1 MISLLTL
8 LLLLNGCAHKSPDMT
23 YDSIKQEVLG
33 IVAATENP
41 LIGDKLLAYYV
52 SQGLISPEQA
62 YSIMIIYHPTNE
74 KEAE

>member
-1 MISLLTL
+1 ML
-8 LLLLNGCAHKSPDMT
+8 LLLLNGCAHKPNVT
-23 YDSIKQEVLG
+23 YDSIKQNVLG

-52 SQGLISPEQA
+52 SQGLISPEEA

-74 KEAE
+74 KEEE

>member
-1 MISLLTL
+1 MISLLML
-8 LLLLNGCAHKSPDMT
+8 LLLLNGCAHKSPNMT
-23 YDSIKQEVLG
+23 YDSIKQNVLG

-52 SQGLISPEQA
+52 SQGLISPEEA
-62 YSIMIIYHPTNE
+62 YSIMVIYHPINE

>member
-1 MISLLTL
+1 MISLLML
-8 LLLLNGCAHKSPDMT
+8 LLLLNGCAHKSRNMT

-41 LIGDKLLAYYV
+41 PLGDKLLAYYI
-52 SQGLISPEQA
+52 SWGLISPEEA
-62 YSIMIIYHPTNE
+62 YSIMIIYHPANE

>member
-1 MISLLTL
+1 
-8 LLLLNGCAHKSPDMT
+8 MT
-23 YDSIKQEVLG
+23 YDSIKQDVLG

-52 SQGLISPEQA
+52 SQGLISPEEA
-62 YSIMIIYHPTNE
+62 YSIMVIYHPANE